1 MQQLFSFE
9 IIVDDA
15 TSELAF
21 SKIPELARKHKL
33 TSYDAAYLELAIRG
47 GLPIATFDRALAE
60 AATAKGVKLLITDK
74 DR

>member
-47 GLPIATFDRALAE
+47 GLPIATFDRALAT
-60 AATAKGVKLLITDK
+60 AAGKEGIKLLLS
-74 DR
+74 